1 MKNTLLQN
9 IISNFDLM
17 DNQHFL
23 DWFKESKQWMLDQEE
38 KQIKHAYE
46 SGEKNI
52 DFEALHGQGKLSD
65 SSHYYN
71 NVNYNSVND
80 RLK

>member
-9 IISNFDLM
+9 IISNFELL

-23 DWFKESKQWMLDQEE
+23 EWFERSKTWMLEQEE
-38 KQIKHAYE
+38 KQTKEAFE
-46 SGEKNI
+46 AGERNV
-52 DFEALHGQGKLSD
+52 DFEALHGQGKKT
-65 SSHYYN
+65 
-71 NVNYNSVND
+71 NSETYVFSD